1 MRSTLSRLLFLALG
15 LTASTFAAAQVPP
28 PPARTAPVNTAPR
41 VERLRAVPTP
51 PVSVVLQEQQQADAI
66 ARDAPDVR
74 EAARRLRQRGVRPPV
89 AVTALRSHFDKS
101 DDERI
106 RALLAAGYPEDPLVD
121 ALVALDRLDARG
133 LNARLIG
140 LARPLETR
148 ARQVARLFPGQ
159 TFDGLF
165 LILSAPPSAPP
176 QAWDVAAATL
186 ALPLDT
192 LLGTGARFHQARQM
206 PLGNGGFHPEP
217 GALASLARRLH
228 PSTPLPQLWGRL
240 LSLGYRAEAVFKEV
254 PARAVA
260 GNGLSLDAMA
270 SCVSLRFPG
279 QSPTQN
285 PVVAVR
291 LELDGQVRHEPAQAD
306 CYGDFLRALRS
317 EGVARTNAAVIA
329 REATSCFPEGA
340 PACEAAR
347 NDVIAAILA
356 RAGYPAGDDAV
367 KSR

>member
-1 MRSTLSRLLFLALG
+1 MPFPLPRFLLLALG
-15 LTASTFAAAQVPP
+15 LAATPIATAQVAPP
-28 PPARTAPVNTAPR
+28 PTRTAPVTTAPR
-41 VERLRAVPTP
+41 VERLRALPTP
-51 PVSVVLQEQQQADAI
+51 TVSVALQEQQQADAI

-74 EAARRLRQRGVRPPV
+74 EAARRLHQRGVRPPV
-89 AVTALRSHFDKS
+89 AVTALRNRFDKP

-121 ALVALDRLDARG
+121 AMVALDGLDARG

-159 TFDGLF
+159 GFDVLF
-165 LILSAPPSAPP
+165 QVLAVPPSAPP
-176 QAWDVAAATL
+176 QAWDAAATTL

-192 LLGTGARFHQARQM
+192 LLGTGARFHQARQI

-228 PSTPLPQLWGRL
+228 PSTPLPRLWGRL
-240 LSLGYRAEAVFKEV
+240 LGLGYRAEAVFKEV

-279 QSPTQN
+279 QSPAHN

-291 LELDGQVRHEPAQAD
+291 LELDGQVRHEPSQAD
-306 CYGDFLRALRS
+306 CYGDFLRALRG
-317 EGVARTNAAVIA
+317 EGVTRANAATIA

-347 NDVIAAILA
+347 NDVITAMLA
-356 RAGYPAGDDAV
+356 RAGYPAGADA
-367 KSR
+367 KTR